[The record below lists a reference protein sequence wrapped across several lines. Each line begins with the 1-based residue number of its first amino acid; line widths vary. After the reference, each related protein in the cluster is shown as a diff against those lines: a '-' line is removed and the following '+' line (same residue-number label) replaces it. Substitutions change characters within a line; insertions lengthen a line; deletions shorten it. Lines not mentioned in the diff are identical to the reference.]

1 MTYWPFFFWNFK
13 KCQIWIARV
22 FFSTHFW
29 GPIANW
35 GIPVAAIADVNKDAK
50 YISGR
55 MTIGMQFVIIT
66 QNRFQKLLKNS
77 NFLKKKFIKIDNL
90 FILKKNNSFVPV
102 FGRIYE
108 IRMASETTKYA
119 VIRLSRD

>member
-1 MTYWPFFFWNFK
+1 
-13 KCQIWIARV
+13 
-22 FFSTHFW
+22 
-29 GPIANW
+29 
-35 GIPVAAIADVNKDAK
+35 
-50 YISGR
+50 

-66 QNRFQKLLKNS
+66 QNRFQKLLKKS